1 MQKHG
6 DGWPVP
12 HGMTNAKYVPGH
24 LKERLVKPTD
34 PNSPTQ
40 NTSWLRHGDNE
51 LRQQMN
57 CWQPTRPRSDA
68 GGHGDEKRKG
78 LGYPRSLLSQ

>member
-1 MQKHG
+1 MQRHG
-6 DGWPVP
+6 DGWQVP
-12 HGMTNAKYVPGH
+12 HGMPNAEHVPGH

-40 NTSWLRHGDNE
+40 NTSWLRHRDNE

-57 CWQPTRPRSDA
+57 CWQPTRRGRA
-68 GGHGDEKRKG
+68 RKG
-78 LGYPRSLLSQ
+78 WGYPHGLLSVR